1 MSVLHCF
8 YLYDS
13 VEEYFVGLV
22 RGSQREVFRE
32 LADQSVNEVAKE
44 TANERAVW
52 RTRDIC

>member
-8 YLYDS
+8 YLYDL